1 MDAEFGFSALIQK
14 DGRQYVFDTGKA
26 GHFLSNAK
34 KLNVDLGQTTDVLL
48 SHAHYDHC
56 GGLLKYLDAFK
67 DKKHTLWVKDCFFEG
82 AQDKYYDDIVGA
94 KLDFTDGKPGY
105 FNIGIDFTEE
115 QLKERGTE
123 IRYLTA
129 KETKLADGITV
140 YGSFTRVPLDPKMLL
155 KTEDGHYV
163 VDDFDEEIAVAVDT
177 RKGLVIL
184 TGCSHTGIVNI
195 VNAVKERSG
204 KNVYAV
210 IGGFHLLDSSEKQ
223 IQDCIDLFKGLGIE
237 HLGLAHCTGPLAKK
251 MFLQQLPQSS
261 FIDATGS
268 VFEME

>member
-1 MDAEFGFSALIQK
+1 M
-14 DGRQYVFDTGKA
+14 
-26 GHFLSNAK
+26 
-34 KLNVDLGQTTDVLL
+34 
-48 SHAHYDHC
+48 
-56 GGLLKYLDAFK
+56 
-67 DKKHTLWVKDCFFEG
+67 
-82 AQDKYYDDIVGA
+82 
-94 KLDFTDGKPGY
+94 
-105 FNIGIDFTEE
+105 
-115 QLKERGTE
+115 
-123 IRYLTA
+123 
-129 KETKLADGITV
+129 
-140 YGSFTRVPLDPKMLL
+140 
-155 KTEDGHYV
+155 
-163 VDDFDEEIAVAVDT
+163 DT